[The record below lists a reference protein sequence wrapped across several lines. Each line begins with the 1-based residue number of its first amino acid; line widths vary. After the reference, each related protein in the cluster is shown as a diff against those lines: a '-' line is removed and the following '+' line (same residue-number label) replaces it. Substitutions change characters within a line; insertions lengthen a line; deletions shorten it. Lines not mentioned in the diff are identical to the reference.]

1 MKATF
6 PIGTGTK
13 LYKEVR
19 EHKDLLLR
27 GRILVIDPSCGSESS
42 QPGWAIYYN
51 SELGES
57 GTLAIDPGEPL
68 WWRLQKLFQLL
79 RDLME
84 ECQPDVLVY
93 EEISSRAFG
102 GRAASGH
109 ASLLKA
115 VGVTLA
121 SVFGVE
127 TCIGIRPR
135 TWKGMARPAY
145 RKSDENDA
153 IEMGYIVLRLAEM
166 IPSRKKRKVE
176 E

>member
-13 LYKEVR
+13 LYKEIR
-19 EHKDLLLR
+19 EWKELLLR

-42 QPGWAIYYN
+42 QPGWAIYTN
-51 SELGES
+51 GNLEDS
-57 GTLAIDPGEPL
+57 GILNINPSEPL
-68 WWRLQKLFQLL
+68 WWRLQALFHQL
-79 RDLME
+79 RDLMD
-84 ECQPDVLVY
+84 ECQPDILVY

-115 VGVTLA
+115 VGVTLS

-135 TWKGMARPAY
+135 TWKALTRPTY
-145 RKSDENDA
+145 RKSDEADA
-153 IEMGYIVLRLAEM
+153 IEMGWVVLQLATQV
-166 IPSRKKRKVE
+166 PDKKRRKK
-176 E
+176 